1 MPKIETLK
9 ESNSFY
15 ILPTFR
21 IVRETDYWKESLIY
35 LSIDL
40 SWFNKSLSFVFKE
53 DGKYL

>member
-15 ILPTFR
+15 ILPTLR